1 MEIKKI
7 SPNDT
12 WAIRHSVMWPDKP
25 ITYVQ
30 LEEDEKGLHF
40 GVFEN
45 DELLSIVSLFIENEN
60 AQFRKFATQVIHQG
74 KGLGSALLNFL
85 IQECEKKQIKNLWCN
100 ARVSAFSFYQKFGF
114 EIVSDTWTKDGVEF
128 VKMSKRLKTLR

>member
-74 KGLGSALLNFL
+74 KGHGSALLNFL
-85 IQECEKKQIKNLWCN
+85 IQECEKKQIENLWCN

-114 EIVSDTWTKDGVEF
+114 EIVSDTWTKDGIEF
-128 VKMSKRLKTLR
+128 VKMSKTLKTQL